1 MAMSEL
7 RGLLTAM
14 ATPFDEGGAVD
25 EAAARRLAA
34 FLIENGSHGV
44 VVAGSTGEAAT
55 LDDAE
60 HISLL
65 RAVVDEVG
73 DRALVAC
80 GTGTN
85 DTRHSIE
92 LTKAAADAGAEA
104 ALIVTPYYNKPN
116 RAGILAHFEAIA
128 AAVPELPLIA
138 YNIPS
143 RTIVNV
149 PPEQLAELARIDT
162 VVAVKQANN
171 DELGPIEGM
180 AVLAGNDDIFLRTLE
195 LGLAGGIQVASHL
208 VGPQMREIWDAAEA
222 GDLERA
228 HEIDA
233 TLRPLYDA
241 LGVTTNPMPLKAALE
256 MTGIIPSGT
265 LRLPMVELDDR
276 QRDVMRAAL
285 ESVGLTVTAG

>member
-1 MAMSEL
+1 MAMTEI

-14 ATPFDEGGAVD
+14 ATPFDESGAVD
-25 EAAARRLAA
+25 ELAARELAV
-34 FLIENGSHGV
+34 FLLENGSHGV

-55 LDDAE
+55 LNDEE

-65 RAVVDEVG
+65 RAVVAEVG
-73 DRALVAC
+73 ERAFVAC

-92 LTKAAADAGAEA
+92 LTKAAAEAGAEA

-116 RAGILAHFEAIA
+116 QAGIVAHFEAIA
-128 AAVPELPLIA
+128 EAVPGFPLIA

-143 RTIVNV
+143 RVIVNV
-149 PPEQLAELARIDT
+149 SPDELAELAQIDS

-180 AVLAGNDDIFLRTLE
+180 AVLAGNDDIFFRALE

-208 VGPQMREIWDAAEA
+208 VGPQMREIWDAVQA
-222 GDLERA
+222 GDLDRA
-228 HEIDA
+228 REIDKSI
-233 TLRPLYDA
+233 RPVYDA

-256 MTGIIPSGT
+256 MTGTIPSGT
-265 LRLPMVELDDR
+265 MRLPMVPVSEE
-276 QRDVMRAAL
+276 QRATIKAAL
-285 ESVGLTVTAG
+285 ESTGVPVAL